1 MTFNIELLAAIV
13 FAILALGLLWYLN
26 KRKVSF
32 SVRTLIGL
40 GLGLIFGL
48 TLKENSLIVEPIG
61 KVYISLIRMVVI
73 PLVMVSIINS
83 ISNFEDSSKLKSLG
97 IRAMGMLL
105 GTTAI
110 AGIVGIVFGNIFS
123 VGKGIV
129 FEGAEN
135 FVPKEIPSF
144 MDVFNDMLPTN
155 PIKSM
160 AEGQIIPVIIFALF
174 IAFAII
180 MEEKNNKEKVA
191 PFKAFIN
198 SFSTILMRITRIV
211 LRLTPFGV
219 FGLMTAVGAKN
230 GVSTLM
236 PLLTFVVAI
245 YLALAFQILI
255 IHSLFILIFKRRSPI
270 KFFKGIWPAQVV
282 AFTTQSS
289 FGTLPVTI
297 ESLEDNI
304 GVSSSTASFVASLG
318 STVGMNGCG
327 GVFPAIVA
335 IFVANVF
342 GIELTL
348 THYILMILTIVVGS
362 VGIAGV
368 PGAATMSTTLILT
381 TLGLPIEGMA
391 IILGVDAIIDMAR
404 TLTNVTGAGLA
415 AYIVDKECK

>member
-1 MTFNIELLAAIV
+1 MTFNIELVAAIV

-61 KVYISLIRMVVI
+61 KIYISLIRMVVI

-110 AGIVGIVFGNIFS
+110 AGIVGIIFGNIFS

-180 MEEKNNKEKVA
+180 MEEKKNKEKVV

-297 ESLEDNI
+297 ESLENNI

>member
-1 MTFNIELLAAIV
+1 MTFNIELVAAIV
-13 FAILALGLLWYLN
+13 FSILAIGLLWYLN

-61 KVYISLIRMVVI
+61 KIYISLIRMVVI

-97 IRAMGMLL
+97 IRAIGMLL

-110 AGIVGIVFGNIFS
+110 AGIVGIIFGNIFS

-180 MEEKNNKEKVA
+180 MEEKKNKEKVA

-297 ESLEDNI
+297 ESLENNI

-381 TLGLPIEGMA
+381 TLGLPIEGRA

-415 AYIVDKECK
+415 AYIVDKESK

>member
-1 MTFNIELLAAIV
+1 MTFNIELVAAIV

-61 KVYISLIRMVVI
+61 KIYISLIRMVVI

-110 AGIVGIVFGNIFS
+110 AGIVGIIFGNIFS

-180 MEEKNNKEKVA
+180 MEEKKNKEKVA

-236 PLLTFVVAI
+236 PLLTFAVAI

-297 ESLEDNI
+297 ESLENNI

>member
-1 MTFNIELLAAIV
+1 MTFNIELVAAIV

-61 KVYISLIRMVVI
+61 KIYISLIRMVVI
-73 PLVMVSIINS
+73 PFVMVSIINS

-110 AGIVGIVFGNIFS
+110 AGIVGIIFGNIFS

-180 MEEKNNKEKVA
+180 MEEKKNKEKVA

-297 ESLEDNI
+297 ESLENNI

>member
-1 MTFNIELLAAIV
+1 MTFNIELVAAIV

-61 KVYISLIRMVVI
+61 KIYISLIRMVVI

-97 IRAMGMLL
+97 IRAIGMLL

-110 AGIVGIVFGNIFS
+110 AGIVGIIFGNIFS

-180 MEEKNNKEKVA
+180 MEEKKNKEKVG

-297 ESLEDNI
+297 ESLENNI

>member
-1 MTFNIELLAAIV
+1 MTFNIELVAAIV

-61 KVYISLIRMVVI
+61 KIYISLIRMVVI

-110 AGIVGIVFGNIFS
+110 AGIVGIIFGNIFS

-180 MEEKNNKEKVA
+180 MEEKKNKEKVA

-297 ESLEDNI
+297 ESLENNI

-415 AYIVDKECK
+415 AYIVYKECK

>member
-1 MTFNIELLAAIV
+1 MTFNIELVAAIV

-61 KVYISLIRMVVI
+61 KIYISLIRMVVI

-110 AGIVGIVFGNIFS
+110 AGIVGIIFGNIFS

-180 MEEKNNKEKVA
+180 MEDKKNKEKVV

-297 ESLEDNI
+297 ESLENNI

>member
-1 MTFNIELLAAIV
+1 MTFNIELVAAIV

-61 KVYISLIRMVVI
+61 KIYISLIRMVVI

-110 AGIVGIVFGNIFS
+110 AGIVGIIFGNIFS

-180 MEEKNNKEKVA
+180 MEEKKNKEKVA

-255 IHSLFILIFKRRSPI
+255 IHSLFILIFKRRSSI

-297 ESLEDNI
+297 ESLENNI

>member
-1 MTFNIELLAAIV
+1 MTFNIELVAAIV

-40 GLGLIFGL
+40 GLGLTFGL

-110 AGIVGIVFGNIFS
+110 AGIVGIVFGKIFS

-297 ESLEDNI
+297 ESLENNI

>member
-1 MTFNIELLAAIV
+1 MTFNIELVAAIV

-61 KVYISLIRMVVI
+61 KIYISLIRMVVI

-110 AGIVGIVFGNIFS
+110 AGIVGIIFGNIFS
-123 VGKGIV
+123 VCKGIV

-180 MEEKNNKEKVA
+180 MEDKKNKEKVV

-230 GVSTLM
+230 DVSTLM

-297 ESLEDNI
+297 ESLENNI

>member
-1 MTFNIELLAAIV
+1 MTFNIELVAAIV
-13 FAILALGLLWYLN
+13 FAILALVLLWYLN

-97 IRAMGMLL
+97 IKAMGMLL

-110 AGIVGIVFGNIFS
+110 AGIVGIIFGNIFS

-144 MDVFNDMLPTN
+144 MEVFNDMLPTN

-180 MEEKNNKEKVA
+180 MEEKKNKEKVT

-255 IHSLFILIFKRRSPI
+255 VHSLFILIFKRRSPI

-327 GVFPAIVA
+327 GVFPAVVA

>member
-1 MTFNIELLAAIV
+1 MTFNIELVAAIV

-26 KRKVSF
+26 KRKVPF

-61 KVYISLIRMVVI
+61 KIYISLIRMVVI

-97 IRAMGMLL
+97 IRAIGMLL

-110 AGIVGIVFGNIFS
+110 AGIVGIIFGNIFS

-180 MEEKNNKEKVA
+180 MEEKKNKEKVA

-297 ESLEDNI
+297 ESLENNI

>member
-1 MTFNIELLAAIV
+1 MTFNIELVAAIV

-61 KVYISLIRMVVI
+61 KIYISLIRMVVI

-110 AGIVGIVFGNIFS
+110 AGIVGIIFGNIFS

-155 PIKSM
+155 PINSM

-180 MEEKNNKEKVA
+180 MEEKKNKEKVA

-297 ESLEDNI
+297 ESLENNI

>member
-40 GLGLIFGL
+40 GLGLTFGL

-110 AGIVGIVFGNIFS
+110 AGIVGIVFGKIFS

-297 ESLEDNI
+297 ESLENNI

>member
-1 MTFNIELLAAIV
+1 MTFNIELVAAIV

-40 GLGLIFGL
+40 GLGLVFGL

-61 KVYISLIRMVVI
+61 KIYISLIRMVVI

-180 MEEKNNKEKVA
+180 MEEKKNKEKVA

-297 ESLEDNI
+297 ESLENNI
-304 GVSSSTASFVASLG
+304 GVSSSKASFVASLG

-327 GVFPAIVA
+327 
-335 IFVANVF
+335 
-342 GIELTL
+342 
-348 THYILMILTIVVGS
+348 
-362 VGIAGV
+362 
-368 PGAATMSTTLILT
+368 
-381 TLGLPIEGMA
+381 
-391 IILGVDAIIDMAR
+391 
-404 TLTNVTGAGLA
+404 
-415 AYIVDKECK
+415 

>member
-40 GLGLIFGL
+40 GLGLTFGL

-110 AGIVGIVFGNIFS
+110 AGIVGIVFGKIFS

-255 IHSLFILIFKRRSPI
+255 VHSLFILIFKRRSPI

>member
-1 MTFNIELLAAIV
+1 MTFNIELVAAIV

-61 KVYISLIRMVVI
+61 KIYISLIRMVVI

-97 IRAMGMLL
+97 IRAIGMLL

-110 AGIVGIVFGNIFS
+110 AGIVGLIFGNIFS

-180 MEEKNNKEKVA
+180 MEEKKNKEKVA

-297 ESLEDNI
+297 ESLENNI

>member
-1 MTFNIELLAAIV
+1 MTFNIELVAAIV

-32 SVRTLIGL
+32 SVRTLIGV

-61 KVYISLIRMVVI
+61 KIYISLIRMVVI

-110 AGIVGIVFGNIFS
+110 AGIVGIIFGNIFS

-180 MEEKNNKEKVA
+180 MEEKKNKEKVA

-297 ESLEDNI
+297 ESLENNI

>member
-1 MTFNIELLAAIV
+1 MTFNIELVAAIV

-61 KVYISLIRMVVI
+61 KIYISLIRMVVI

-110 AGIVGIVFGNIFS
+110 AGIVGIIFGNIFS

-180 MEEKNNKEKVA
+180 MEEKKNKEKVA

-297 ESLEDNI
+297 ESLENNI

>member
-1 MTFNIELLAAIV
+1 MTFNIELVAAIV
-13 FAILALGLLWYLN
+13 FAILALVLLWYLN

-97 IRAMGMLL
+97 IKAMGMLL

-110 AGIVGIVFGNIFS
+110 AGIVGIIFGNIFS

-144 MDVFNDMLPTN
+144 MEVFNDMLPTN

-180 MEEKNNKEKVA
+180 IEEKKNKEKVA

-255 IHSLFILIFKRRSPI
+255 VHSLFILIFKRRSPI

-327 GVFPAIVA
+327 GVFPAVVA

>member
-40 GLGLIFGL
+40 GLGLTFGL

-110 AGIVGIVFGNIFS
+110 AGIVGIVFGKIFS

-245 YLALAFQILI
+245 YLALAFQIFI
-255 IHSLFILIFKRRSPI
+255 VHSLFILIFKRRSPI

-318 STVGMNGCG
+318 STVGMN
-327 GVFPAIVA
+327 V
-335 IFVANVF
+335 
-342 GIELTL
+342 EEYSQL
-348 THYILMILTIVVGS
+348 
-362 VGIAGV
+362 
-368 PGAATMSTTLILT
+368 
-381 TLGLPIEGMA
+381 
-391 IILGVDAIIDMAR
+391 
-404 TLTNVTGAGLA
+404 
-415 AYIVDKECK
+415 

>member
-1 MTFNIELLAAIV
+1 MTFNIELVAAIV

-61 KVYISLIRMVVI
+61 KIYISLIRMVVI

-110 AGIVGIVFGNIFS
+110 AGIVGIIFGNIFS

-180 MEEKNNKEKVA
+180 MEEKKNKEKVA

-297 ESLEDNI
+297 ESLENNI

-342 GIELTL
+342 GTELTL

>member
-1 MTFNIELLAAIV
+1 
-13 FAILALGLLWYLN
+13 
-26 KRKVSF
+26 
-32 SVRTLIGL
+32 
-40 GLGLIFGL
+40 
-48 TLKENSLIVEPIG
+48 
-61 KVYISLIRMVVI
+61 
-73 PLVMVSIINS
+73 
-83 ISNFEDSSKLKSLG
+83 
-97 IRAMGMLL
+97 
-105 GTTAI
+105 
-110 AGIVGIVFGNIFS
+110 
-123 VGKGIV
+123 
-129 FEGAEN
+129 
-135 FVPKEIPSF
+135 
-144 MDVFNDMLPTN
+144 
-155 PIKSM
+155 
-160 AEGQIIPVIIFALF
+160 
-174 IAFAII
+174 
-180 MEEKNNKEKVA
+180 
-191 PFKAFIN
+191 
-198 SFSTILMRITRIV
+198 MRITRIV

-297 ESLEDNI
+297 ESLENNI

-368 PGAATMSTTLILT
+368 PGAATMSTTLIL
-381 TLGLPIEGMA
+381 
-391 IILGVDAIIDMAR
+391 
-404 TLTNVTGAGLA
+404 
-415 AYIVDKECK
+415 

>member
-1 MTFNIELLAAIV
+1 MTFNIELFAAIV
-13 FAILALGLLWYLN
+13 FAILALVLLWYLN

-110 AGIVGIVFGNIFS
+110 AGIVGIIFGNIFS

-144 MDVFNDMLPTN
+144 MEVFNDMLPTN

-180 MEEKNNKEKVA
+180 MEEKKNKEKVA

-255 IHSLFILIFKRRSPI
+255 VHSLFILIFKRRSPI

-327 GVFPAIVA
+327 GVFPAVVA

>member
-1 MTFNIELLAAIV
+1 MTFNIELVAAIV

-61 KVYISLIRMVVI
+61 KIYISLIRMVVI

-97 IRAMGMLL
+97 IRAIGMLL

-110 AGIVGIVFGNIFS
+110 AGIVGIIFGNIFS

-135 FVPKEIPSF
+135 FVSKEIPSF

-180 MEEKNNKEKVA
+180 MEEKKNKEKVA

-297 ESLEDNI
+297 ESLENNI

>member
-1 MTFNIELLAAIV
+1 MTFNIELVAAIV

-61 KVYISLIRMVVI
+61 KIYISLIRMVVI
-73 PLVMVSIINS
+73 PLVMVAIINS

-110 AGIVGIVFGNIFS
+110 AGIVGIIFGNIFS

-180 MEEKNNKEKVA
+180 MEDKKNKEKVV

-297 ESLEDNI
+297 ESLENNI

>member
-1 MTFNIELLAAIV
+1 MTFNIELVAAIV
-13 FAILALGLLWYLN
+13 FAILALVLLWYLN

-97 IRAMGMLL
+97 IKAMVMLL

-110 AGIVGIVFGNIFS
+110 AGIVGIIFGNIFS

-129 FEGAEN
+129 FEGGEN

-144 MDVFNDMLPTN
+144 MEVFNDMLPTN

-180 MEEKNNKEKVA
+180 MEEKKNKEKVA

-255 IHSLFILIFKRRSPI
+255 VHSLFILIFKRRSPI

-327 GVFPAIVA
+327 GVFPAVVA

>member
-1 MTFNIELLAAIV
+1 MTFNIELVAAIV

-61 KVYISLIRMVVI
+61 KIYISLIRMVVI

-97 IRAMGMLL
+97 IRAIGMLL

-110 AGIVGIVFGNIFS
+110 AGIVGIIFGNIFS

-180 MEEKNNKEKVA
+180 MEDKKNKEKVV

-297 ESLEDNI
+297 ESLENNI

>member
-1 MTFNIELLAAIV
+1 MTFNIELVAAIV

-61 KVYISLIRMVVI
+61 KIYISLIRMVVI

-97 IRAMGMLL
+97 IRAMGILL

-110 AGIVGIVFGNIFS
+110 AGIVGIIFGNIFS

-180 MEEKNNKEKVA
+180 MEDKKNKEKVV

-297 ESLEDNI
+297 ESLENNI

>member
-1 MTFNIELLAAIV
+1 MTFNIELFAAIV
-13 FAILALGLLWYLN
+13 FAILALVLLWYLN

-97 IRAMGMLL
+97 IKAMGMLL

-110 AGIVGIVFGNIFS
+110 AGIVGIIFGNIFS

-129 FEGAEN
+129 FEGGEN

-144 MDVFNDMLPTN
+144 MEVFNDMLPTN

-180 MEEKNNKEKVA
+180 MEEKKNKEKVA

-255 IHSLFILIFKRRSPI
+255 VHSLFILIFKRRSPI

>member
-1 MTFNIELLAAIV
+1 MIFSLELGIAITLAVLAV
-13 FAILALGLLWYLN
+13 FLLWYLN
-26 KRKVSF
+26 KKEVSF

-40 GLGLIFGL
+40 ALGLIFGL
-48 TLKENSLIVEPIG
+48 TLKEDSLIVEPIG
-61 KVYISLIRMVVI
+61 KIYISLIRMVVI

-83 ISNFEDSSKLKSLG
+83 ISNLEDSSKLKSLG
-97 IRAMGMLL
+97 LKAMGMLL

-110 AGIVGIVFGNIFS
+110 AGIVGIIFGNMFS

-135 FVPKEIPSF
+135 FIPKEVPSF

-180 MEEKNNKEKVA
+180 IEEKDNKDKVA
-191 PFKAFIN
+191 PFKKFIN
-198 SFSTILMRITRIV
+198 SFSIILMRITRMV

-236 PLLTFVVAI
+236 PLLTFIVAI
-245 YLALAFQILI
+245 YLALAFQII
-255 IHSLFILIFKRRSPI
+255 VVYSLFILIFKRRNPL
-270 KFFKGIWPAQVV
+270 KFFKGIWPAQIV

-391 IILGVDAIIDMAR
+391 IILGVDAIVDMAR

-415 AYIVDKECK
+415 AYIVDKDCK

>member
-1 MTFNIELLAAIV
+1 MTFNIELVAAIV
-13 FAILALGLLWYLN
+13 FAILALGLLWHLN

-61 KVYISLIRMVVI
+61 KIYISLIRMVVI

-110 AGIVGIVFGNIFS
+110 AGIVGIIFGNIFS

-180 MEEKNNKEKVA
+180 MEEKKNKEKVA

-297 ESLEDNI
+297 ESLENNI

>member
-1 MTFNIELLAAIV
+1 MTFNIELVAAIV

-61 KVYISLIRMVVI
+61 KIYISLIRMVVI

-110 AGIVGIVFGNIFS
+110 AGIVGIIFGNIFS

-135 FVPKEIPSF
+135 FVPKEIRSF
-144 MDVFNDMLPTN
+144 MDVFNDMLPTY
-155 PIKSM
+155 PIK
-160 AEGQIIPVIIFALF
+160 AIDVGQSIPGLSFALF

-180 MEEKNNKEKVA
+180 MEEKKNKEKVA

-297 ESLEDNI
+297 ESLENNI

>member
-1 MTFNIELLAAIV
+1 MAVGGELFSAIA
-13 FAILALGLLWYLN
+13 FGALALFLLWYLN
-26 KRKVSF
+26 KKGVSF
-32 SVRTLIGL
+32 SIRTLIGL
-40 GLGLIFGL
+40 GLGLAYGL
-48 TLKENSLIVEPIG
+48 ILKDNALIIEPVG
-61 KVYISLIRMVVI
+61 KIYISLIRMVVI
-73 PLVMVSIINS
+73 PLVMVSIISS
-83 ISNFEDSSKLKSLG
+83 ISNLEDSSKLKSLG
-97 IRAMGMLL
+97 LKAMAMLL

-129 FEGAEN
+129 FEGAAN
-135 FVPKEIPSF
+135 FVPKEVPNF

-160 AEGQIIPVIIFALF
+160 AEGQIIPVIIFSLF

-180 MEEKNNKEKVA
+180 MEEKINKEKVA

-198 SFSTILMRITRIV
+198 SFSTVLMRITRIV
-211 LRLTPFGV
+211 LRLTPYGV
-219 FGLMTAVGAKN
+219 FALMAGVGAKN

-245 YLALAFQILI
+245 YLALAFQILVV
-255 IHSLFILIFKRRSPI
+255 HSLFILVFKRRSPF

-318 STVGMNGCG
+318 SSVGMNGCG

-348 THYILMILTIVVGS
+348 THYVLMILTIVVGS

-391 IILGVDAIIDMAR
+391 IILGVDAIVDMAR

-415 AYIVDKECK
+415 AYIVDKDCK

>member
-1 MTFNIELLAAIV
+1 MTFNIELVAAIV

-61 KVYISLIRMVVI
+61 KIYISLIRMVVI

-110 AGIVGIVFGNIFS
+110 AGIVGIIFGNIFS

-180 MEEKNNKEKVA
+180 MEDKKNKEKVV

-297 ESLEDNI
+297 ESLENNI
-304 GVSSSTASFVASLG
+304 GVSSGTASFVASLG

>member
-1 MTFNIELLAAIV
+1 MTFNIELVAAIV

-61 KVYISLIRMVVI
+61 KIYISLIRMVVI

-110 AGIVGIVFGNIFS
+110 AGIVGIIFGNIFS

-180 MEEKNNKEKVA
+180 MEEKKNKEKVA

-255 IHSLFILIFKRRSPI
+255 VHSLFILIFKRRSPI

-297 ESLEDNI
+297 ESLENNI

>member
-1 MTFNIELLAAIV
+1 MTFNIELVAAIV

-97 IRAMGMLL
+97 IRAIGMLL

-110 AGIVGIVFGNIFS
+110 AGIVGIIFGNIFS

-180 MEEKNNKEKVA
+180 MEEKKNKEKVA

>member
-1 MTFNIELLAAIV
+1 MTFNIELVAAIV

-26 KRKVSF
+26 KRKASF

-61 KVYISLIRMVVI
+61 KIYISLIRMVVI

-110 AGIVGIVFGNIFS
+110 AGIVGIIFGNIFS

-180 MEEKNNKEKVA
+180 MEEKKNKEKVA

-297 ESLEDNI
+297 ESLENNI

>member
-1 MTFNIELLAAIV
+1 MTFNIELVAAIV

-61 KVYISLIRMVVI
+61 KIYISLIRMVVI

-110 AGIVGIVFGNIFS
+110 AGIVGIIFGNIFS
-123 VGKGIV
+123 VGKGIL

-180 MEEKNNKEKVA
+180 MEEKKNKEKVA

-297 ESLEDNI
+297 ESLENNI